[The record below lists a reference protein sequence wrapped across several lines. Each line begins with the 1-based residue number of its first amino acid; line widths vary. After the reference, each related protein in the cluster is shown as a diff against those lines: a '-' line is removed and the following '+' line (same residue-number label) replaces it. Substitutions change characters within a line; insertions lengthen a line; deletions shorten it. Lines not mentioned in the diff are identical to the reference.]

1 MDRVHGFNTLK
12 NGGNMIRIKNV
23 KLKYGEDKNSL
34 LDKACKKIRIQKENV
49 ESYSIFRESLDVRK
63 KDNIFYIYTLDL
75 KVKNESKIL
84 KANKNPDVTMAEYIK
99 YEYPKAD
106 IKPNTRPIVVGFGPA
121 GMFAALILAQTGF
134 KPIVFERGRDA
145 DNRLKDIEKLRTE
158 GILNPNSNVQF
169 GEGGAG
175 TFSDGK
181 LNTRIKNPRSSKVM
195 EEFVLNGAPEEILY
209 AHNPH
214 IGTDRLVGVVKNIRE
229 RIISLGGEIHFESCI
244 TDIKTENGKI
254 KSVVVNND
262 KEIPCDDVILSVG
275 HSARDTF
282 EMLYKKDIK
291 MIQKPFAMGARIE
304 HKQSMINKSQYGDEK
319 KAEYFG
325 PAEYKLTYTA
335 SNKRGVY
342 TFCMCPGGYV
352 VPAASEENMSAVNGM
367 SYYDRGGE
375 NANSALLV
383 QIFPEDFGTDHPLG
397 GMYMQRE
404 LEKKAFE
411 MAGGGYK
418 VPAQSVGDFLN
429 KNSEPQFEHI
439 KTTYKPDIT
448 LCDLDRLFPEYMT
461 DAMREG
467 IVAMGRKIKGFD
479 SPDALLIAPESRS
492 SSPVRIERNADNFF
506 SVSAEGL
513 YPCGEGAG
521 YAGGIVSAAV
531 DGISAAEMVVKR
543 YNR

>member
-1 MDRVHGFNTLK
+1 
-12 NGGNMIRIKNV
+12 MIRIKNV
-23 KLKYGEDKNSL
+23 KLKYGEDKNLL

-84 KANKNPDVTMAEYIK
+84 KINKNPDVSKAEYVK
-99 YEYPKAD
+99 YEYPKND
-106 IKPNTRPIVVGFGPA
+106 IKPNNRTVVVGFGPA
-121 GMFAALILAQTGF
+121 GMFAALILAQIGF
-134 KPIVFERGRDA
+134 NPLVFERGRDA

-181 LNTRIKNPRSSKVM
+181 LNTRIKNPRSRKVM

-244 TDIKTENGKI
+244 TDIKTENGKV
-254 KSVVVNND
+254 KSVVVNNE

-367 SYYDRGGE
+367 SYYDRGGK
-375 NANSALLV
+375 NSNSALLV

-429 KNSEPQFEHI
+429 KNTEPQFEHI
-439 KTTYKPDIT
+439 KTTYKPNIT
-448 LCDLDRLFPEYMT
+448 LCDLDKLFPEYMT
-461 DAMREG
+461 EAMREA
-467 IVAMGRKIKGFD
+467 IPAMGRKIKGFD
-479 SPDALLIAPESRS
+479 SADALLTAPESRS
-492 SSPVRIERNADNFF
+492 SSPVRIERNADTFF
-506 SVSAEGL
+506 SVSAVGL

-531 DGISAAEMVVKR
+531 DGISAAEMVAKR
-543 YNR
+543 YNG

>member
-1 MDRVHGFNTLK
+1 MDITELTVHELQEK
-12 NGGNMIRIKNV
+12 IKNKELTITEITKAYV
-23 KLKYGEDKNSL
+23 DRMNEKEKDVQAFITELKDEALKQSEEIQNKIDNGEKLGDL
-34 LDKACKKIRIQKENV
+34 AGIPIG
-49 ESYSIFRESLDVRK
+49 I

-84 KANKNPDVTMAEYIK
+84 KTNKNPDVTMAEYIK

-121 GMFAALILAQTGF
+121 GMFAALVLAQTGF
-134 KPIVFERGRDA
+134 KPMVFERGRDA

-181 LNTRIKNPRSSKVM
+181 LNTRIKNPRSRKVM

-335 SNKRGVY
+335 SNKRCLY
-342 TFCMCPGGYV
+342 ILYV
-352 VPAASEENMSAVNGM
+352 SRRICCSGSKRRKYVCRKRNE
-367 SYYDRGGE
+367 
-375 NANSALLV
+375 LL
-383 QIFPEDFGTDHPLG
+383 
-397 GMYMQRE
+397 
-404 LEKKAFE
+404 
-411 MAGGGYK
+411 
-418 VPAQSVGDFLN
+418 
-429 KNSEPQFEHI
+429 
-439 KTTYKPDIT
+439 
-448 LCDLDRLFPEYMT
+448 
-461 DAMREG
+461 
-467 IVAMGRKIKGFD
+467 
-479 SPDALLIAPESRS
+479 
-492 SSPVRIERNADNFF
+492 
-506 SVSAEGL
+506 
-513 YPCGEGAG
+513 
-521 YAGGIVSAAV
+521 
-531 DGISAAEMVVKR
+531 
-543 YNR
+543 